1 VTDDKG
7 RTVLLQFEGMTQAQ
21 ICSINAAGFRA
32 SLDCRALDAR
42 KFPEYRGISTA
53 DGKALMLDSTEGK
66 YLCTDAGGKPTCLHI
81 LEIETEAAASEDA
94 QTV

>member
-1 VTDDKG
+1 
-7 RTVLLQFEGMTQAQ
+7 
-21 ICSINAAGFRA
+21 
-32 SLDCRALDAR
+32 
-42 KFPEYRGISTA
+42 
-53 DGKALMLDSTEGK
+53 MLDSTEGK